1 MRRTRP
7 RISRVLF
14 ALSGALAVVATVAV
28 QARLRALEARA
39 AAGGPGR
46 PIVVMKADLERG
58 TVLGEGMLTTRD
70 TPARFAP
77 PGALRDP
84 DDAVGRTLG
93 SSVVLGEPL
102 TAARLAPVGGP
113 VAALVPP
120 GLRAVAVPST
130 LPMAAI
136 RAGDRVEI
144 HATFASGQ
152 PHTEVVATGAEVLS
166 VIPSQ
171 TLAGEGDG
179 SVGTLILL
187 LGPESAERLAFAR
200 TFADLSVAVVSAEE
214 EPAFVSSPA
223 ESP

>member
-14 ALSGALAVVATVAV
+14 VLSGALAVMATLAV
-28 QARLRALEARA
+28 QARLRTLEARA
-39 AAGGPGR
+39 AAGEPGR
-46 PIVVMKADLERG
+46 PIVLTKTDLERG

-70 TPARFAP
+70 VPARFVP
-77 PGALRDP
+77 PGALEAP
-84 DDAVGRTLG
+84 EEAAGRTLE
-93 SSVVLGEPL
+93 SSVVQGEPL
-102 TAARLAPVGGP
+102 TAARLAPTGGP

-130 LPMAAI
+130 LPMSAI
-136 RAGDRVEI
+136 RAGDHVEI

-171 TLAGEGDG
+171 TLDGEENGG
-179 SVGTLILL
+179 VGTLILL

-214 EPAFVSSPA
+214 ERAVVGSPA
-223 ESP
+223 GGP